1 MSIQQNQEDTSLG
14 KYSTYDI
21 ISYDSYFGF
30 HRNTFKINKNQEETE
45 TKSVPSA
52 VLTIAVIILCYYFLA
67 VLYDAGTFNLR
78 NKVMRMR
85 QCTSLSSVVN
95 VYTGKL

>member
-1 MSIQQNQEDTSLG
+1 MSIQQNQEDTLLG

-21 ISYDSYFGF
+21 IYHKT

-45 TKSVPSA
+45 TRSVSSA